1 VTVLVRRTDRGIDQV
16 WRRVVEER
24 GRVERSTS
32 VVRIVP
38 NERGSSCRSSRLL
51 HMKRV
56 RVRRYRAAAVF
67 VVMERRGIEMRGM
80 RMIKGYRRS
89 WYW

>member
-1 VTVLVRRTDRGIDQV
+1 
-16 WRRVVEER
+16 
-24 GRVERSTS
+24 
-32 VVRIVP
+32 
-38 NERGSSCRSSRLL
+38 
-51 HMKRV
+51 MKRV